1 MHKTKFLVKRSRH
14 ERRVKD
20 LGPPEEGERGVTPE
34 RRHPVVEFV
43 EFDDHIEIGK
53 VVEGIGPKD

>member
-20 LGPPEEGERGVTPE
+20 LGPPEGSERRVTPE
-34 RRHPVVEFV
+34 RRHPLVEFV

-53 VVEGIGPKD
+53 VLEGIDRKD

>member
-1 MHKTKFLVKRSRH
+1 MPSKSDANFRSPLAD
-14 ERRVKD
+14 EIS
-20 LGPPEEGERGVTPE
+20 GEAQEEGERRVTPE